1 MGFFKVGA
9 TTGMDVLLAV
19 LREGYSAMPLMIRRL
34 GARNPARPAR
44 RLQYLT
50 AMFVLIAR
58 PLVFAIAL
66 LLAGP
71 ALAQAPATVPPE
83 KVKQLFELFD
93 DPSVKAWVA
102 EQRNQD
108 AGSTAAPAAAGA
120 SPADASSDAAAA
132 PGQMN
137 TMASST
143 LDRIKHHIERIV
155 RTLPSL
161 PGQFARVREAT
172 MEDMSS
178 RGPAGVLM
186 LIAIFIAAGLA
197 LTWAT
202 YKLTRPFRLWII
214 AQSKDTPTGRAK
226 KIGGRLLY
234 SSLLIVS
241 FALGSAGAFM
251 LFDWPMLIR
260 EIVLT
265 FLMAAVVTWGVRTYL
280 IALLVPSFMQV
291 ENAVEVRALPV
302 SNETA
307 DHWSYW
313 LTRIVGVFAFF
324 AAAFIL
330 LPGLGIDRDGMMVLS
345 VGADFVLLVLLL
357 LAVWRR
363 PRTRRDGHGHTAA
376 TWLLTAYFVALFLER
391 IVGLY
396 TWFWFTLAAFV
407 LPFAIVLTQRGVNF
421 VLRPGSE
428 DAGRP
433 TIPAVTIAVIDRGI
447 RMILILA
454 AAYLLARVW
463 GLDMQA
469 MRDGDTT
476 TTLILRG
483 LINVIVIALAA
494 DFGWSIIKALIE
506 RKLGIETPHAVIGEE
521 DIPTLDPQQA
531 RLRTLLPI
539 IQNILLAVIVVMA
552 VLMMLASIGIQIGPL
567 IAGAGVV
574 GVAVGFGAQTIV
586 KDVIS
591 GVFYLLDDAFR
602 VGEYISSGSY
612 RGTVE
617 SFSLRSV
624 KLRHH
629 RGPLFTIPFGELGAV
644 QNQSRDWVTDK
655 FNITVGYDTDID
667 FARKLI
673 KRIGLELAEDPE
685 FKHWVIEPIK
695 MQGVQ
700 EFGEYGIVLRVKATT
715 RPGGAFAMKGRFFL
729 RLRQAFKEQG
739 IELPFPTVHVEGLQN
754 PHGAEN
760 APVEIT
766 PELKMAVAQ
775 SHTNRRRK
783 KAGTTE

>member
-1 MGFFKVGA
+1 
-9 TTGMDVLLAV
+9 
-19 LREGYSAMPLMIRRL
+19 
-34 GARNPARPAR
+34 
-44 RLQYLT
+44 
-50 AMFVLIAR
+50 MFVLVASPI
-58 PLVFAIAL
+58 VFGIAL

-71 ALAQAPATVPPE
+71 AQAQATVPPE
-83 KVKQLFELFD
+83 RVKQLFELLD

-102 EQRNQD
+102 EQRNQG
-108 AGSTAAPAAAGA
+108 AGSTEAPAGAGA
-120 SPADASSDAAAA
+120 SPAAASSDAVVA

-155 RTLPSL
+155 RTLPLL
-161 PGQFARVREAT
+161 PGQFARVRAET
-172 MEDMSS
+172 MADMSS
-178 RGPAGVLM
+178 KGPVGVFV
-186 LIAIFIAAGLA
+186 LIAMFIAAGLA

-214 AQSKDTPTGRAK
+214 AQPKDTPIGRAK
-226 KIGGRLLY
+226 KIGGRTLY

-265 FLMAAVVTWGVRTYL
+265 FLMAAVATWGVRTYVA
-280 IALLVPSFMQV
+280 ALLVPSFMHV

-302 SNETA
+302 TNETA

-313 LTRIVGVFAFF
+313 IPRIVGVFAFI

-345 VGADFVLLVLLL
+345 VGADFVLLLLLL

-363 PRTRRDGHGHTAA
+363 PRTWRGGGHGHTAA
-376 TWLLTAYFVALFLER
+376 TWLLTAYFVVLFLQR
-391 IVGLY
+391 IAGLY
-396 TWFWFTLAAFV
+396 TWFWFTFAAFV
-407 LPFAIVLTQRGVNF
+407 LPLAIVLTQRGVNF

-463 GLDMQA
+463 GLDMQS
-469 MRDGDTT
+469 MRDSDTT

-483 LINVIVIALAA
+483 LINVMVIALAA

-506 RKLGIETPHAVIGEE
+506 RKLGIEMPHAVISEE
-521 DIPTLDPQQA
+521 DVPTFDPQQA

-552 VLMMLASIGIQIGPL
+552 VLMMLASMGIQIGPL

-602 VGEYISSGSY
+602 VGEYITSGNY
-612 RGTVE
+612 KGTVE

-629 RGPLFTIPFGELGAV
+629 RGPLFTVPFGELGAV
-644 QNQSRDWVTDK
+644 QNQSRDWVIDK

-685 FKHWVIEPIK
+685 FKHWVLEPIK

-700 EFGEYGIVLRVKATT
+700 EFGEYGIVLRLKATT
-715 RPGGAFAMKGRFFL
+715 RPGGAFGMKRKFYV
-729 RLRQAFKEQG
+729 RIRQVFKEQG

-760 APVEIT
+760 APLQIT
-766 PELKMAVAQ
+766 PALKMAVAQ

>member
-1 MGFFKVGA
+1 
-9 TTGMDVLLAV
+9 
-19 LREGYSAMPLMIRRL
+19 
-34 GARNPARPAR
+34 
-44 RLQYLT
+44 
-50 AMFVLIAR
+50 MFVLIAR
-58 PLVFAIAL
+58 PLVFGIAL

-71 ALAQAPATVPPE
+71 TQAQAPASVPPE
-83 KVKQLFELFD
+83 KVKQLFELLD
-93 DPSVKAWVA
+93 DPSVKTWVA

-108 AGSTAAPAAAGA
+108 AGSTQAPAQAGAPPAGASSDPVAAPAR
-120 SPADASSDAAAA
+120 
-132 PGQMN
+132 MN

-143 LDRIKHHIERIV
+143 LDRIRHHIERIV
-155 RTLPSL
+155 GTLPSL
-161 PGQFARVREAT
+161 PGQFARVRAAT

-178 RGPAGVLM
+178 KGSAGVLL
-186 LIAIFIAAGLA
+186 LIAMFIAAGLA

-214 AQSKDTPTGRAK
+214 AQPKDTPTGRAK
-226 KIGGRLLY
+226 KIGGRTLY
-234 SSLLIVS
+234 SSMLIVS

-265 FLMAAVVTWGVRTYL
+265 FLMAAVVTWGVRMYVT
-280 IALLVPSFMQV
+280 ALLVPSFMNV
-291 ENAVEVRALPV
+291 ENAVEVRALPIT
-302 SNETA
+302 NETA
-307 DHWSYW
+307 DHWTYW
-313 LTRIVGVFAFF
+313 LSRIVGVFAFF
-324 AAAFIL
+324 AAAFFL
-330 LPGLGIDRDGMMVLS
+330 LPGLGIDRDGMLVLS
-345 VGADFVLLVLLL
+345 TGADFVLLLLFL

-363 PRTRRDGHGHTAA
+363 PRTQRDGARQSGHTAA
-376 TWLLTAYFVALFLER
+376 TWLLTCYFVVLFLQR
-391 IVGLY
+391 IAGLDVF
-396 TWFWFTLAAFV
+396 FWFTFAAFF
-407 LPFAIVLTQRGVNF
+407 LPGAIVLTQRGVNF

-433 TIPAVTIAVIDRGI
+433 TIPAVTIAAIDRGI

-454 AAYLLARVW
+454 AAYFLARVL
-463 GLDMQA
+463 GLDMQS
-469 MRDGDTT
+469 MQDRDTM

-483 LINVIVIALAA
+483 LINVMVIALAA

-521 DIPTLDPQQA
+521 DVPNLDPQQA

-552 VLMMLASIGIQIGPL
+552 VLMMLASVGIQIGPL

-574 GVAVGFGAQTIV
+574 GVAVGFGAQTII
-586 KDVIS
+586 KDIIS
-591 GVFYLLDDAFR
+591 GVFFLLDDAFR
-602 VGEYISSGSY
+602 VGEYITSGRY
-612 RGTVE
+612 VGTVE

-667 FARKLI
+667 FARRLI

-685 FKHWVIEPIK
+685 FKHWVLSPIK

-700 EFGEYGIVLRVKATT
+700 EFGEYGIVLRVKVTT
-715 RPGGAFAMKGRFFL
+715 RPGGAFGMKRKFYV
-729 RLRQAFKEQG
+729 RIRQVFKEQG
-739 IELPFPTVHVEGLQN
+739 IELPFPTVHVQGLQN
-754 PHGAEN
+754 PHGPED
-760 APVEIT
+760 APLEIT
-766 PELKMAVAQ
+766 PELRMAVAQ
-775 SHTNRRRK
+775 SHTNRRRRK
-783 KAGTTE
+783 VAQEAGKP

>member
-1 MGFFKVGA
+1 
-9 TTGMDVLLAV
+9 
-19 LREGYSAMPLMIRRL
+19 MPLIIGRL
-34 GARNPARPAR
+34 GARNLARPG
-44 RLQYLT
+44 RLGDLT

-58 PLVFAIAL
+58 PLVFGIAL

-71 ALAQAPATVPPE
+71 GQAQQPATVPPE
-83 KVKQLFELFD
+83 RVKQLFELLD
-93 DPSVKAWVA
+93 DPSVKAWLA

-108 AGSTAAPAAAGA
+108 GVSAGAPAAAGV
-120 SPADASSDAAAA
+120 SSADASSDAVAA
-132 PGQMN
+132 PRQMN

-155 RTLPSL
+155 RTLPLL
-161 PGQFARVREAT
+161 PGQFARVRAAT

-178 RGPAGVLM
+178 KGSAGVLM
-186 LIAIFIAAGLA
+186 LIVIFIAAGLA
-197 LTWAT
+197 LTWVT

-214 AQSKDTPTGRAK
+214 AQPKDTPIGRAK
-226 KIGGRLLY
+226 KIGGRTLY
-234 SSLLIVS
+234 SSMLIVS

-265 FLMAAVVTWGVRTYL
+265 FLMAAVVTWGVRIYVS
-280 IALLVPSFMQV
+280 AMLVPSFMKV
-291 ENAVEVRALPV
+291 ENAIEVRALPIT
-302 SNETA
+302 NETA

-313 LTRIVGVFAFF
+313 LPRIVGVFAFF

-345 VGADFVLLVLLL
+345 VGADFVLLLLL
-357 LAVWRR
+357 LRAVWRR
-363 PRTRRDGHGHTAA
+363 PRARRDGGHGHTAA
-376 TWLLTAYFVALFLER
+376 TWLLTSYFIVLFLER
-391 IVGLY
+391 IAGLY
-396 TWFWFTLAAFV
+396 TWFWFTFAAFV
-407 LPFAIVLTQRGVNF
+407 LPLAIVLTQRGVNF

-463 GLDMQA
+463 GLDMQS
-469 MRDGDTT
+469 MQDSDTT
-476 TTLILRG
+476 TTLILRE
-483 LINVIVIALAA
+483 LINVMVIALAA

-506 RKLGIETPHAVIGEE
+506 RRLGIETPHAVIGDE
-521 DIPTLDPQQA
+521 DVPILDPQQA

-539 IQNILLAVIVVMA
+539 IQNMLFALIVVMA
-552 VLMMLASIGIQIGPL
+552 VLMMLASVGIQIGPL

-586 KDVIS
+586 KDIIS
-591 GVFYLLDDAFR
+591 GVFFLLDDAFR
-602 VGEYISSGSY
+602 VGEYITSGRY
-612 RGTVE
+612 MGTVE

-685 FKHWVIEPIK
+685 FKHWVLEPIK
-695 MQGVQ
+695 MQGVK
-700 EFGEYGIVLRVKATT
+700 EFGEYGIVLRLKVTT
-715 RPGGAFAMKGRFFL
+715 RPGGAFGMKGKFYL
-729 RLRQAFKEQG
+729 RVRQAFKEQG
-739 IELPFPTVHVEGLQN
+739 IELPFPTVHVQGLQN
-754 PHGAEN
+754 PHAAEN
-760 APVEIT
+760 APLEIT

-775 SHTNRRRK
+775 SHTIRRRRK
-783 KAGTTE
+783 ASPTE

>member
-1 MGFFKVGA
+1 
-9 TTGMDVLLAV
+9 
-19 LREGYSAMPLMIRRL
+19 
-34 GARNPARPAR
+34 
-44 RLQYLT
+44 
-50 AMFVLIAR
+50 MFVLIAR
-58 PLVFAIAL
+58 LLVLGIAL
-66 LLAGP
+66 LPAGP
-71 ALAQAPATVPPE
+71 TQAQAQASVPPE
-83 KVKQLFELFD
+83 RVKQLFELLD
-93 DPSVKAWVA
+93 DPSVRAWVA
-102 EQRNQD
+102 EQRNQG
-108 AGSTAAPAAAGA
+108 AGSTAAPAAAGD
-120 SPADASSDAAAA
+120 SPADASSDAVAA

-178 RGPAGVLM
+178 RGPAGVFL
-186 LIAIFIAAGLA
+186 LIAMFIAAGLA

-214 AQSKDTPTGRAK
+214 AQPKDTPIGRSK

-241 FALGSAGAFM
+241 FAVGSAGAFM

-265 FLMAAVVTWGVRTYL
+265 FLLAAVATWGVRTYV

-302 SNETA
+302 TNETA

-313 LTRIVGVFAFF
+313 LSRIVGVFAFF
-324 AAAFIL
+324 AAAFVL

-345 VGADFVLLVLLL
+345 VGADFVLLLLL
-357 LAVWRR
+357 LVAVWRR
-363 PRTRRDGHGHTAA
+363 PRTRRDDGHGHTAA

-391 IVGLY
+391 IAGLY

-469 MRDGDTT
+469 MQGSDTT
-476 TTLILRG
+476 TSLILRG

-521 DIPTLDPQQA
+521 DVPTLDPQQA

-552 VLMMLASIGIQIGPL
+552 ALMMLASIGIQIGPL

-574 GVAVGFGAQTIV
+574 GVAVGFGAQTVV

-700 EFGEYGIVLRVKATT
+700 EFGEYGIVLRVKVTT

-766 PELKMAVAQ
+766 PALKTAVAQ

-783 KAGTTE
+783 KASTAE

>member
-1 MGFFKVGA
+1 
-9 TTGMDVLLAV
+9 
-19 LREGYSAMPLMIRRL
+19 MPIMIRRL
-34 GARNPARPAR
+34 RAGNLALPVRGLRD
-44 RLQYLT
+44 LT
-50 AMFVLIAR
+50 KMLVLIAGT
-58 PLVFAIAL
+58 LVIGIAL

-71 ALAQAPATVPPE
+71 AQAQSPATAPPE
-83 KVKQLFELFD
+83 RVKQLFELLD

-102 EQRNQD
+102 EQRNQG
-108 AGSTAAPAAAGA
+108 AGSPEAPAEAGA
-120 SPADASSDAAAA
+120 PPADIVAA

-143 LDRIKHHIERIV
+143 LDRIKRHIEKIV

-161 PGQFARVREAT
+161 PSQFARVRANT
-172 MEDMSS
+172 MDDMSS
-178 RGPAGVLM
+178 KGPVSILVLIVM
-186 LIAIFIAAGLA
+186 FIAVGMA
-197 LTWAT
+197 LTWAI

-214 AQSKDTPTGRAK
+214 AQPRDTPTGRAK
-226 KIGGRLLY
+226 KIGGRMLY
-234 SSLLIVS
+234 SSMMIGS

-265 FLMAAVVTWGVRTYL
+265 FLMAAVFTWAVRLYVMAT
-280 IALLVPSFMQV
+280 LVPSFMEV
-291 ENAVEVRALPV
+291 EHAGEVRALPITNAV
-302 SNETA
+302 A
-307 DHWSYW
+307 DHWAYW
-313 LTRIVGVFAFF
+313 LPRIVGVFAFF
-324 AAAFIL
+324 AAAFVL
-330 LPGLGIDRDGMMVLS
+330 LPGLGIDQDGMMVLS
-345 VGADFVLLVLLL
+345 VGADFIMLLLFL

-363 PRTRRDGHGHTAA
+363 PRLQDGMRHSGHTAV
-376 TWLLTAYFVALFLER
+376 TWLLTVYFVVLFLER
-391 IVGLY
+391 ITGLY
-396 TWFWFTLAAFV
+396 TFFWFTFAAFF
-407 LPFAIVLTQRGVNF
+407 LPLAIVMTERGVNF

-428 DAGRP
+428 DVGRP

-447 RMILILA
+447 RMIFILA
-454 AAYLLARVW
+454 AAYLLARVL
-463 GLDMQA
+463 GLDMQS

-476 TTLILRG
+476 TTQILRG
-483 LINVIVIALAA
+483 LINVVVIALAA

-506 RKLGIETPHAVIGEE
+506 RKLGVAIPQAVVSEE
-521 DIPTLDPQQA
+521 DILTLDPHQA
-531 RLRTLLPI
+531 RLHTLLPI
-539 IQNILLAVIVVMA
+539 IQNILLAVIIVMA

-700 EFGEYGIVLRVKATT
+700 EFGEYGIVLRVKVTT
-715 RPGGAFAMKGRFFL
+715 RPGGAFSMKGRFFL

-739 IELPFPTVHVEGLQN
+739 IELPFPTVHVQGLQDQ
-754 PHGAEN
+754 HGAEA
-760 APVEIT
+760 APLEIT
-766 PELKMAVAQ
+766 PELRMAVAQ

>member
-1 MGFFKVGA
+1 
-9 TTGMDVLLAV
+9 
-19 LREGYSAMPLMIRRL
+19 
-34 GARNPARPAR
+34 
-44 RLQYLT
+44 
-50 AMFVLIAR
+50 MFVLIAR
-58 PLVFAIAL
+58 PLAFGIAL

-71 ALAQAPATVPPE
+71 AQAQAPATVPPDR
-83 KVKQLFELFD
+83 VKQLFELLD

-102 EQRNQD
+102 EQRNKD
-108 AGSTAAPAAAGA
+108 AGSTGAPAPAGA
-120 SPADASSDAAAA
+120 SPAGASSDAVAK

-155 RTLPSL
+155 RTLPL
-161 PGQFARVREAT
+161 LQGQFARVRTET
-172 MEDMSS
+172 MDDMSS
-178 RGPAGVLM
+178 KGSAGVFM
-186 LIAIFIAAGLA
+186 LIAMFIAAGVA

-202 YKLTRPFRLWII
+202 YRLTRPFRLWII
-214 AQSKDTPTGRAK
+214 AQPKDTPIGRAK
-226 KIGGRLLY
+226 KIGGRTLY

-265 FLMAAVVTWGVRTYL
+265 FLMAAVVTAGARMYL
-280 IALLVPSFMQV
+280 AAMLVPSFMKV
-291 ENAVEVRALPV
+291 ENAVEVRALPIT
-302 SNETA
+302 NETA
-307 DHWSYW
+307 DHWFYW
-313 LTRIVGVFAFF
+313 LPRIVGVFAFF
-324 AAAFIL
+324 AAAFTL
-330 LPGLGIDRDGMMVLS
+330 LPGLGIDPDGMLVLS
-345 VGADFVLLVLLL
+345 TGADFVLLLLLL

-363 PRTRRDGHGHTAA
+363 PRTQRDGAHQTGHTGA
-376 TWLLTAYFVALFLER
+376 TWLLTAYFVALFLLR
-391 IVGLY
+391 IAGLNIL
-396 TWFWFTLAAFV
+396 FWLTFAAFF
-407 LPFAIVLTQRGVNF
+407 LPLTVVLTQRGVNF

-428 DAGRP
+428 EAGRP
-433 TIPAVTIAVIDRGI
+433 TIPAVTIAVIDRAV
-447 RMILILA
+447 RMILILT

-463 GLDMQA
+463 GLDMQS
-469 MRDGDTT
+469 MRDSDTT
-476 TTLILRG
+476 TTLVLRG
-483 LINVIVIALAA
+483 LINVMVIALAA

-506 RKLGIETPHAVIGEE
+506 RKLGIETPHAVTDDEE
-521 DIPTLDPQQA
+521 VPILDPQQA

-552 VLMMLASIGIQIGPL
+552 VLMMLASMGIEIGPL

-591 GVFYLLDDAFR
+591 GVFFLLDDAFR
-602 VGEYISSGSY
+602 VGEYITSGRY
-612 RGTVE
+612 VGTVE

-667 FARKLI
+667 FARRLI

-685 FKHWVIEPIK
+685 FKHWVLSPIK

-700 EFGEYGIVLRVKATT
+700 EFGEYGIVLRVKVTT
-715 RPGGAFAMKGRFFL
+715 RPGGAFNMKRKFYV
-729 RLRQAFKEQG
+729 RLRQVFKEQG
-739 IELPFPTVHVEGLQN
+739 IELPFPTVHVEGLQ
-754 PHGAEN
+754 HGAEN
-760 APVEIT
+760 APLEIT

-775 SHTNRRRK
+775 SHTSRRRK
-783 KAGTTE
+783 KTSTTE

>member
-1 MGFFKVGA
+1 
-9 TTGMDVLLAV
+9 
-19 LREGYSAMPLMIRRL
+19 
-34 GARNPARPAR
+34 
-44 RLQYLT
+44 
-50 AMFVLIAR
+50 
-58 PLVFAIAL
+58 
-66 LLAGP
+66 
-71 ALAQAPATVPPE
+71 
-83 KVKQLFELFD
+83 
-93 DPSVKAWVA
+93 
-102 EQRNQD
+102 
-108 AGSTAAPAAAGA
+108 
-120 SPADASSDAAAA
+120 
-132 PGQMN
+132 
-137 TMASST
+137 
-143 LDRIKHHIERIV
+143 
-155 RTLPSL
+155 
-161 PGQFARVREAT
+161 
-172 MEDMSS
+172 
-178 RGPAGVLM
+178 
-186 LIAIFIAAGLA
+186 
-197 LTWAT
+197 
-202 YKLTRPFRLWII
+202 
-214 AQSKDTPTGRAK
+214 
-226 KIGGRLLY
+226 
-234 SSLLIVS
+234 
-241 FALGSAGAFM
+241 M

-302 SNETA
+302 TNETA

-700 EFGEYGIVLRVKATT
+700 EFGEYGIVLRVKVTT

-783 KAGTTE
+783 KASTTE

>member
-1 MGFFKVGA
+1 
-9 TTGMDVLLAV
+9 
-19 LREGYSAMPLMIRRL
+19 MPLMNGRL
-34 GARNPARPAR
+34 GARKPGHLAR
-44 RLQYLT
+44 RVGNLT
-50 AMFVLIAR
+50 AMLVLIAR
-58 PLVFAIAL
+58 PIVLAVLAL

-71 ALAQAPATVPPE
+71 AQAQAPATVPPE
-83 KVKQLFELFD
+83 KVKQLFDLLD

-108 AGSTAAPAAAGA
+108 AGSTAASAAAGA
-120 SPADASSDAAAA
+120 SPASASSDAAAA
-132 PGQMN
+132 PDQMS

-155 RTLPSL
+155 QTLPLL
-161 PGQFARVREAT
+161 PGQFAHVRAKT
-172 MEDMSS
+172 MQDMSS
-178 RGPAGVLM
+178 RGSAGIFL
-186 LIAIFIAAGLA
+186 LIAVFIAAGLA

-214 AQSKDTPTGRAK
+214 AQSKDTPLGRAK
-226 KIGGRLLY
+226 KIGGRTLY

-265 FLMAAVVTWGVRTYL
+265 FLIAAVVTWAVRTYV
-280 IALLVPSFMQV
+280 IAMLVPSFMKV

-302 SNETA
+302 TNEAA

-313 LTRIVGVFAFF
+313 LSRIAGVFAFF
-324 AAAFIL
+324 AAAFNL
-330 LPGLGIDRDGMMVLS
+330 LPGLGIDRDGMVVLS
-345 VGADFVLLVLLL
+345 LGAEFVLLLLLL

-363 PRTRRDGHGHTAA
+363 PRTRRNDGHSRTAV
-376 TWLLTAYFVALFLER
+376 TWLLTAYFIALFLER
-391 IVGLY
+391 TAGLY

-407 LPFAIVLTQRGVNF
+407 LPFTIVLTQRGVNF

-428 DAGRP
+428 EAGRP

-454 AAYLLARVW
+454 AAYVLARVW
-463 GLDMQA
+463 GLDMQS
-469 MRDGDTT
+469 MQDSNTT

-483 LINVIVIALAA
+483 LINIIVIALAA
-494 DFGWSIIKALIE
+494 DLGWSIIKALIE
-506 RKLGIETPHAVIGEE
+506 RKLGIETRHAVIGDE
-521 DIPTLDPQQA
+521 DMPVVDPQQA

-552 VLMMLASIGIQIGPL
+552 VLMMLASVGIQIGPL

-574 GVAVGFGAQTIV
+574 GVAVGFGAQTLV

-655 FNITVGYDTDID
+655 FNITVGYDTDIE

-685 FKHWVIEPIK
+685 FKNWVIEPIK

-700 EFGEYGIVLRVKATT
+700 EFGEYGIVLRVKVTT

-739 IELPFPTVHVEGLQN
+739 IELPFPTVHVEGLQS

-766 PELKMAVAQ
+766 PELKLAVAQ

-783 KAGTTE
+783 KASTTE

>member
-1 MGFFKVGA
+1 MDIDVVACRFDRKVNS
-9 TTGMDVLLAV
+9 T
-19 LREGYSAMPLMIRRL
+19 MPLMIRRL
-34 GARNPARPAR
+34 GARNPAQ
-44 RLQYLT
+44 RLGDLT
-50 AMFVLIAR
+50 AMLILIAR
-58 PLVFAIAL
+58 PLVFGIAL

-71 ALAQAPATVPPE
+71 AQAQAPATVPPE
-83 KVKQLFELFD
+83 RVKQLFELLD

-102 EQRNQD
+102 AQRNQD
-108 AGSTAAPAAAGA
+108 VGSTGAPAPAGA
-120 SPADASSDAAAA
+120 SPADASSDAVAA

-155 RTLPSL
+155 QTLPLL
-161 PGQFARVREAT
+161 PAQFARVRAET

-178 RGPAGVLM
+178 KGSAGVLL
-186 LIAIFIAAGLA
+186 LIAMFIAAGVA

-202 YKLTRPFRLWII
+202 YRLTRPFRLWII
-214 AQSKDTPTGRAK
+214 AQPKDTPIGRAK
-226 KIGGRLLY
+226 KIGGRTLY

-265 FLMAAVVTWGVRTYL
+265 FLMAAVVTAAVRMYL
-280 IALLVPSFMQV
+280 AAMLVPSFMQV
-291 ENAVEVRALPV
+291 ENAVEVRALPIT
-302 SNETA
+302 NETA
-307 DHWSYW
+307 DHWFYW
-313 LTRIVGVFAFF
+313 LPRIVGVFAFF

-330 LPGLGIDRDGMMVLS
+330 LPGLGIDRDGMTVLS
-345 VGADFVLLVLLL
+345 VGADFVLLSLLL

-363 PRTRRDGHGHTAA
+363 PRTQREGAHHTAT
-376 TWLLTAYFVALFLER
+376 TWSLTSYFVVLFLQR
-391 IVGLY
+391 IAGLY
-396 TWFWFTLAAFV
+396 ILFWFTFAAFF
-407 LPFAIVLTQRGVNF
+407 LPLTIVLAQRGVNF
-421 VLRPGSE
+421 ILRPGSE
-428 DAGRP
+428 EAGRP

-447 RMILILA
+447 RMIFILA
-454 AAYLLARVW
+454 AAYFLARVW
-463 GLDMQA
+463 GLDMQS
-469 MRDGDTT
+469 MQDGDTT
-476 TTLILRG
+476 TMLVLRG

-506 RKLGIETPHAVIGEE
+506 RKLGIETPHPVIGDE
-521 DIPTLDPQQA
+521 DAPILDPQQA
-531 RLRTLLPI
+531 RLHTLLPI
-539 IQNILLAVIVVMA
+539 LQNILLASIIVMA
-552 VLMMLASIGIQIGPL
+552 VLMMLASLGIQIGPL

-586 KDVIS
+586 KDIIS
-591 GVFYLLDDAFR
+591 GVFFLLDDAFR
-602 VGEYISSGSY
+602 VGEYISSGNY
-612 RGTVE
+612 KGTVE

-629 RGPLFTIPFGELGAV
+629 RGPLFTVPFGELGAV
-644 QNQSRDWVTDK
+644 QNQSRDWVIDK

-685 FKHWVIEPIK
+685 FKHWVLEPIK

-715 RPGGAFAMKGRFFL
+715 RPGGAFGMKRKFYV
-729 RLRQAFKEQG
+729 RLRQVFKEQG

-760 APVEIT
+760 APLQVT
-766 PELKMAVAQ
+766 PELKVAVAQ

-783 KAGTTE
+783 RASTTE

>member
-1 MGFFKVGA
+1 
-9 TTGMDVLLAV
+9 
-19 LREGYSAMPLMIRRL
+19 
-34 GARNPARPAR
+34 
-44 RLQYLT
+44 
-50 AMFVLIAR
+50 MFALIAR
-58 PLVFAIAL
+58 PLVFGIAL

-71 ALAQAPATVPPE
+71 TQAQAPASVPTE
-83 KVKQLFELFD
+83 KVKQLFELLD

-102 EQRNQD
+102 AQRNQD
-108 AGSTAAPAAAGA
+108 AGATQAPAEAGA
-120 SPADASSDAAAA
+120 SPAGVSSDAVAA

-137 TMASST
+137 TMASSM
-143 LDRIKHHIERIV
+143 LDRIRHHIERIG

-161 PGQFARVREAT
+161 PGQFARVRAAT
-172 MEDMSS
+172 MDDMSS
-178 RGPAGVLM
+178 KGSAGVLL
-186 LIAIFIAAGLA
+186 LIAMFIAAGLA

-202 YKLTRPFRLWII
+202 YRLTRPFRLWII
-214 AQSKDTPTGRAK
+214 AQPKDTPAGRAK
-226 KIGGRLLY
+226 KIGGRTLY
-234 SSLLIVS
+234 SSMLIVS

-265 FLMAAVVTWGVRTYL
+265 FLMAAVVTWGVRMYVT
-280 IALLVPSFMQV
+280 ALLVPSFMNV
-291 ENAVEVRALPV
+291 ENAVEVRALPIT
-302 SNETA
+302 NETA
-307 DHWSYW
+307 DHWTYW
-313 LTRIVGVFAFF
+313 LSRIVGVFAFF
-324 AAAFIL
+324 AAAFLL
-330 LPGLGIDRDGMMVLS
+330 LPGLGIDRDGMLVLS
-345 VGADFVLLVLLL
+345 TGADFVLLLLLL

-363 PRTRRDGHGHTAA
+363 PRTQREAAHQSGHTAA
-376 TWLLTAYFVALFLER
+376 TWLLTCYFVVLFLQR
-391 IVGLY
+391 IAGLS
-396 TWFWFTLAAFV
+396 TLFWFTFAAFF
-407 LPFAIVLTQRGVNF
+407 LPLAIVLTQRGVNF

-433 TIPAVTIAVIDRGI
+433 TIPAVTIAAIDRGL

-454 AAYLLARVW
+454 AAYFLARVW
-463 GLDMQA
+463 GLDMQS
-469 MRDGDTT
+469 MEGSDPT

-483 LINVIVIALAA
+483 LINVMVIALAA

-506 RKLGIETPHAVIGEE
+506 RKLGIETPHAVIGDEE
-521 DIPTLDPQQA
+521 VPPLDPQQA

-539 IQNILLAVIVVMA
+539 IQNILLALIVVMA
-552 VLMMLASIGIQIGPL
+552 VLMILASVGIQIGPL

-591 GVFYLLDDAFR
+591 GVFFLLDDAFR
-602 VGEYISSGSY
+602 VGEYITSGRY
-612 RGTVE
+612 VGTVE

-685 FKHWVIEPIK
+685 FKNWVLEPIK

-700 EFGEYGIVLRVKATT
+700 EFGEYGIVLRVKVKT
-715 RPGGAFAMKGRFFL
+715 RPGGAFGMKRKFYV
-729 RLRQAFKEQG
+729 RIRQAFKEQG
-739 IELPFPTVHVEGLQN
+739 IELPFPTVHVQGLQT

-760 APVEIT
+760 APLEIT
-766 PELKMAVAQ
+766 PELKIAVAQ
-775 SHTNRRRK
+775 SHTNRRRRK
-783 KAGTTE
+783 VAQEAGKP

>member
-1 MGFFKVGA
+1 
-9 TTGMDVLLAV
+9 
-19 LREGYSAMPLMIRRL
+19 
-34 GARNPARPAR
+34 
-44 RLQYLT
+44 
-50 AMFVLIAR
+50 MFALIAR
-58 PLVFAIAL
+58 PLVFGIAL
-66 LLAGP
+66 LLAGQ
-71 ALAQAPATVPPE
+71 AQAQAPATVPPE
-83 KVKQLFELFD
+83 RVKQLFELLD

-108 AGSTAAPAAAGA
+108 AGSTGAPAERGA
-120 SPADASSDAAAA
+120 SPTDASSGAVAA

-143 LDRIKHHIERIV
+143 LDGIRHHIERIV
-155 RTLPSL
+155 RTLPLL
-161 PGQFARVREAT
+161 PGQFARVRAET

-178 RGPAGVLM
+178 RGPAGVFV
-186 LIAIFIAAGLA
+186 LIAMFIAAGLA

-202 YKLTRPFRLWII
+202 FKLTRPFRLWII
-214 AQSKDTPTGRAK
+214 AQPKNTPVGRAK

-234 SSLLIVS
+234 SSMLIVS

-265 FLMAAVVTWGVRTYL
+265 FLMAAVVTWGVRMYVMAT
-280 IALLVPSFMQV
+280 LVPSFMNV
-291 ENAVEVRALPV
+291 ENAVEVRALPIT
-302 SNETA
+302 NEAA

-313 LTRIVGVFAFF
+313 LPRIVGVFAFF
-324 AAAFIL
+324 GAAFIL
-330 LPGLGIDRDGMMVLS
+330 LPGLGIDQDGMTVLS
-345 VGADFVLLVLLL
+345 LVADFVLLLLLL
-357 LAVWRR
+357 LAIWRR
-363 PRTRRDGHGHTAA
+363 PRTQRDGARHIGHTEA
-376 TWLLTAYFVALFLER
+376 TWLLTAYFVVLFLQR
-391 IVGLY
+391 IAGLY
-396 TWFWFTLAAFV
+396 TYFWFTFAAFF
-407 LPFAIVLTQRGVNF
+407 LPLAIVVTQRGVNF

-428 DAGRP
+428 DVGRP

-447 RMILILA
+447 RMIFILA

-463 GLDMQA
+463 GLDMQS
-469 MRDGDTT
+469 MRGSDTT
-476 TTLILRG
+476 TTFILRG
-483 LINVIVIALAA
+483 LINVVVIALAA

-506 RKLGIETPHAVIGEE
+506 RKLGIETPHPVISDE
-521 DIPTLDPQQA
+521 DVPILDPQQA
-531 RLRTLLPI
+531 RLHTLLPI
-539 IQNILLAVIVVMA
+539 LQNILLASIIVMA
-552 VLMMLASIGIQIGPL
+552 VLMMLASLGIQIGPL

-591 GVFYLLDDAFR
+591 GVFFLLDDAFR
-602 VGEYISSGSY
+602 VGEYISSGNY
-612 RGTVE
+612 KGTVE

-644 QNQSRDWVTDK
+644 QNQSRDWVIDK

-685 FKHWVIEPIK
+685 FKHWVLDPIK

-715 RPGGAFAMKGRFFL
+715 KPGGAFGMKRKFYV
-729 RLRQAFKEQG
+729 RLRQVFKEQG
-739 IELPFPTVHVEGLQN
+739 IELPFPTVQVQGLQN
-754 PHGAEN
+754 QHGAEN
-760 APVEIT
+760 APLEIT

-775 SHTNRRRK
+775 SHTIRRRK
-783 KAGTTE
+783 KASTTE

>member
-1 MGFFKVGA
+1 
-9 TTGMDVLLAV
+9 
-19 LREGYSAMPLMIRRL
+19 
-34 GARNPARPAR
+34 
-44 RLQYLT
+44 
-50 AMFVLIAR
+50 MFALIAR
-58 PLVFAIAL
+58 PLVFGIAL
-66 LLAGP
+66 LLAGQ
-71 ALAQAPATVPPE
+71 AQAQAPATVPPE
-83 KVKQLFELFD
+83 RVKQLFELLD

-108 AGSTAAPAAAGA
+108 AGSTGAPAERGA
-120 SPADASSDAAAA
+120 SPTDASSGAVAA
-132 PGQMN
+132 PSQMN

-143 LDRIKHHIERIV
+143 LDGIRHHIERIV
-155 RTLPSL
+155 RTLPLL
-161 PGQFARVREAT
+161 PGQFARVRAET

-178 RGPAGVLM
+178 KGSAGVFV
-186 LIAIFIAAGLA
+186 LIAMFIAAGLA

-202 YKLTRPFRLWII
+202 FKLTRPFRLWII
-214 AQSKDTPTGRAK
+214 AQPKDTPVGRAK

-234 SSLLIVS
+234 SSMLIVS

-265 FLMAAVVTWGVRTYL
+265 FLMAAVVTWGVRMYVM
-280 IALLVPSFMQV
+280 AMLVPSFMNV
-291 ENAVEVRALPV
+291 ENAVEVRALPIT
-302 SNETA
+302 NEAA

-313 LTRIVGVFAFF
+313 LPRIVGVFAFF
-324 AAAFIL
+324 GAAFIL
-330 LPGLGIDRDGMMVLS
+330 LPGLGIDQDGMMVLS
-345 VGADFVLLVLLL
+345 LGADFVLLLLLL
-357 LAVWRR
+357 LAIWRR
-363 PRTRRDGHGHTAA
+363 PRTQRDGARHIGHTEA
-376 TWLLTAYFVALFLER
+376 TWLLTAYFVVLFLQR
-391 IVGLY
+391 IAGLY
-396 TWFWFTLAAFV
+396 TYFWFTFAAFF
-407 LPFAIVLTQRGVNF
+407 LPLAIVVTQRGVNF

-428 DAGRP
+428 DVGRP

-447 RMILILA
+447 RMIFILA

-463 GLDMQA
+463 GLDMQS
-469 MRDGDTT
+469 MRDSDTT
-476 TTLILRG
+476 TTFILRG
-483 LINVIVIALAA
+483 LINVVVIALAA

-506 RKLGIETPHAVIGEE
+506 RKLGIETPHPVISDE
-521 DIPTLDPQQA
+521 DVPILDPQHA
-531 RLRTLLPI
+531 RLHTLLPI
-539 IQNILLAVIVVMA
+539 LQNILLASIIVMA
-552 VLMMLASIGIQIGPL
+552 VLMMLASLGIQIGPL

-591 GVFYLLDDAFR
+591 GVFFLLDDAFR
-602 VGEYISSGSY
+602 VGEYISSGNY
-612 RGTVE
+612 KGTVE

-644 QNQSRDWVTDK
+644 QNQSRDWVIDK

-685 FKHWVIEPIK
+685 FKHWVLDPIK

-715 RPGGAFAMKGRFFL
+715 KPGGAFGMKRKFYV
-729 RLRQAFKEQG
+729 RLRQVFKEQG
-739 IELPFPTVHVEGLQN
+739 IELPFPTVQVQGLQN
-754 PHGAEN
+754 QHGAEN
-760 APVEIT
+760 APLEIT

-775 SHTNRRRK
+775 SHTIRRRK
-783 KAGTTE
+783 KASTTE

>member
-1 MGFFKVGA
+1 
-9 TTGMDVLLAV
+9 
-19 LREGYSAMPLMIRRL
+19 MPRMIRRL
-34 GARNPARPAR
+34 GARNLARRAR
-44 RLQYLT
+44 RLGYLT
-50 AMFVLIAR
+50 AMFVLIAG
-58 PLVFAIAL
+58 PLVCGIAL
-66 LLAGP
+66 MLAGP
-71 ALAQAPATVPPE
+71 AQAQAATVPPE

-108 AGSTAAPAAAGA
+108 AGSTAAPAAAGV
-120 SPADASSDAAAA
+120 SPADASSDAVAA
-132 PGQMN
+132 PAQMN

-178 RGPAGVLM
+178 RGPAGIFL

-214 AQSKDTPTGRAK
+214 AQPKDTPIGRAK

-241 FALGSAGAFM
+241 FAVGSAGAFM
-251 LFDWPMLIR
+251 LFDWPVLIR

-265 FLMAAVVTWGVRTYL
+265 FLMAAVVTWGVRTYV
-280 IALLVPSFMQV
+280 IALLVPSFMHV
-291 ENAVEVRALPV
+291 ENAVEVRALPIT
-302 SNETA
+302 NETA

-313 LTRIVGVFAFF
+313 LSRIVGVFAFF
-324 AAAFIL
+324 AGAFIL

-345 VGADFVLLVLLL
+345 VGADFVMLCLWL

-363 PRTRRDGHGHTAA
+363 PRTRRDDGHGHTAA
-376 TWLLTAYFVALFLER
+376 TWLLTSYFVALFLER
-391 IVGLY
+391 IAGLY

-407 LPFAIVLTQRGVNF
+407 LPLAIVLTQRGVNF

-428 DAGRP
+428 DVGRP

-447 RMILILA
+447 RMMLILA
-454 AAYLLARVW
+454 AAYFLARVW
-463 GLDMQA
+463 GLDMQS
-469 MRDGDTT
+469 MRDSDTT
-476 TTLILRG
+476 TTFILRG
-483 LINVIVIALAA
+483 LINVVVIALAA

-506 RKLGIETPHAVIGEE
+506 RKLGIEMPHPVISEE
-521 DIPTLDPQQA
+521 DVPILDAQQA
-531 RLRTLLPI
+531 RLHTLLPI
-539 IQNILLAVIVVMA
+539 LQNMLLALIIVMA
-552 VLMMLASIGIQIGPL
+552 VLMMLASLGIQIGPL

-574 GVAVGFGAQTIV
+574 GVAVGFGAQTVV

-591 GVFYLLDDAFR
+591 GVFFLLDDAFR
-602 VGEYISSGSY
+602 VGEYISSGNY
-612 RGTVE
+612 KGTVE

-644 QNQSRDWVTDK
+644 QNQSRDWVIDK

-685 FKHWVIEPIK
+685 FKHWVLDPIK

-700 EFGEYGIVLRVKATT
+700 EFGEYGIVLRVKAMT
-715 RPGGAFAMKGRFFL
+715 RPGGAFGMKRKFYV
-729 RLRQAFKEQG
+729 RIRQAFKEQG
-739 IELPFPTVHVEGLQN
+739 IELPFPTVHVQGLQN
-754 PHGAEN
+754 PHEAEN
-760 APVEIT
+760 APLEIP
-766 PELKMAVAQ
+766 PELQMAVAQ

>member
-1 MGFFKVGA
+1 
-9 TTGMDVLLAV
+9 
-19 LREGYSAMPLMIRRL
+19 
-34 GARNPARPAR
+34 
-44 RLQYLT
+44 
-50 AMFVLIAR
+50 MFVLVAR
-58 PLVFAIAL
+58 PLVFGIAL
-66 LLAGP
+66 LLAGQ
-71 ALAQAPATVPPE
+71 AQAQAPVPPE
-83 KVKQLFELFD
+83 RVRQLFELLD
-93 DPSVKAWVA
+93 DPSVKTWVA

-108 AGSTAAPAAAGA
+108 AGPTGAPAEAGA
-120 SPADASSDAAAA
+120 SPTDASTGAVAA

-143 LDRIKHHIERIV
+143 LDRIRHHIERIV
-155 RTLPSL
+155 RTLPLL
-161 PGQFARVREAT
+161 PGQFARVRAAT
-172 MEDMSS
+172 MEDMSR
-178 RGPAGVLM
+178 RGPAGVL
-186 LIAIFIAAGLA
+186 LLVAIFIAAGVA
-197 LTWAT
+197 LTWAM
-202 YKLTRPFRLWII
+202 YRLTRPFRLWII
-214 AQSKDTPTGRAK
+214 AQPKDTPIGRTK
-226 KIGGRLLY
+226 KIGGRTLY

-265 FLMAAVVTWGVRTYL
+265 FLMAAVVTAAVRMYL
-280 IALLVPSFMQV
+280 AALLVPSFMQV
-291 ENAVEVRALPV
+291 ENAVEVRALPIT
-302 SNETA
+302 NETA
-307 DHWSYW
+307 DHWFYW
-313 LTRIVGVFAFF
+313 LPRIVGVFAFF
-324 AAAFIL
+324 AAAFLL
-330 LPGLGIDRDGMMVLS
+330 LPGLGIDQDGMLVLS
-345 VGADFVLLVLLL
+345 VGADFVLLSLLL

-363 PRTRRDGHGHTAA
+363 PRTQREGAHHTAT
-376 TWLLTAYFVALFLER
+376 TWSLTSYFVVLFLQR
-391 IVGLY
+391 IAGLY
-396 TWFWFTLAAFV
+396 IIFWFTFAAFF
-407 LPFAIVLTQRGVNF
+407 LPLAIVLAQRGVNF
-421 VLRPGSE
+421 ILRPGSE
-428 DAGRP
+428 EAGRP

-447 RMILILA
+447 RMIFILA
-454 AAYLLARVW
+454 AAYFLARVW
-463 GLDMQA
+463 GLDMQS
-469 MRDGDTT
+469 MQGSDTT
-476 TTLILRG
+476 TMFILRG

-521 DIPTLDPQQA
+521 DVPTLDPQQA

-552 VLMMLASIGIQIGPL
+552 VLMMLASVGIQIGPL

-574 GVAVGFGAQTIV
+574 GVAVGFGAQTVV

-591 GVFYLLDDAFR
+591 GVFFLLDDAFR

-612 RGTVE
+612 KGTVE

-655 FNITVGYDTDID
+655 FNITVGYDTDIE

-700 EFGEYGIVLRVKATT
+700 EFGEYGIVLRVKVTT
-715 RPGGAFAMKGRFFL
+715 RPGGAFSMKGKFYL

-739 IELPFPTVHVEGLQN
+739 IELPFPTVHVQGLENQ
-754 PHGAEN
+754 HGAEN
-760 APVEIT
+760 APLEIT

-783 KAGTTE
+783 RVSSE

>member
-1 MGFFKVGA
+1 
-9 TTGMDVLLAV
+9 
-19 LREGYSAMPLMIRRL
+19 
-34 GARNPARPAR
+34 
-44 RLQYLT
+44 
-50 AMFVLIAR
+50 MFALIAG
-58 PLVFAIAL
+58 PLVIGIAL

-71 ALAQAPATVPPE
+71 AQAQSPAAVAPD
-83 KVKQLFELFD
+83 KVKQLFELLD

-102 EQRNQD
+102 EQRNPA
-108 AGSTAAPAAAGA
+108 AGSTEAPAAAGA
-120 SPADASSDAAAA
+120 PPADAVAA

-143 LDRIKHHIERIV
+143 LDRIKRHIEKIV
-155 RTLPSL
+155 RTVPTL
-161 PGQFARVREAT
+161 PGQFARVRAQT
-172 MEDMSS
+172 MDDMSS
-178 RGPAGVLM
+178 KGPVSILV

-197 LTWAT
+197 LTWAI

-214 AQSKDTPTGRAK
+214 AQPRDTPIGRAK
-226 KIGGRLLY
+226 KIGGRTLY
-234 SSLLIVS
+234 SSMLIVS

-265 FLMAAVVTWGVRTYL
+265 FLIAAVVTWGVRLYVM
-280 IALLVPSFMQV
+280 AMLVPSFMNV
-291 ENAVEVRALPV
+291 ENAVEIRALPIT
-302 SNETA
+302 NETA
-307 DHWSYW
+307 DYWSYW
-313 LTRIVGVFAFF
+313 LPRIVGVFAFF
-324 AAAFIL
+324 GAAFVL
-330 LPGLGIDRDGMMVLS
+330 LPGLGIDQDGMVVLS
-345 VGADFVLLVLLL
+345 VGADFILLL
-357 LAVWRR
+357 LFLLAIWRR
-363 PRTRRDGHGHTAA
+363 PRTQRDGARHNGRTAA
-376 TWLLTAYFVALFLER
+376 TWLLTAYFVVLFLQR
-391 IVGLY
+391 NAGLY
-396 TWFWFTLAAFV
+396 ILFWFTFAAFF
-407 LPFAIVLTQRGVNF
+407 LPLAIVLTQRGVNF

-433 TIPAVTIAVIDRGI
+433 TIPAVTIAVIDRAI
-447 RMILILA
+447 RMIFILA
-454 AAYLLARVW
+454 AAYFLARVW
-463 GLDMQA
+463 GLNMQS
-469 MRDGDTT
+469 MHDSDTT
-476 TTLILRG
+476 TMFILRG
-483 LINVIVIALAA
+483 LINVVVIALAA

-506 RKLGIETPHAVIGEE
+506 RKLGIQTSHEVIGDE
-521 DIPTLDPQQA
+521 DVPPPDSHQA
-531 RLRTLLPI
+531 RLHTLLPV
-539 IQNILLAVIVVMA
+539 IQNILLAVIIVMA
-552 VLMMLASIGIQIGPL
+552 VLMMLASVGIQIGPL

-700 EFGEYGIVLRVKATT
+700 EFGEYGIVLRVKVTT
-715 RPGGAFAMKGRFFL
+715 RPGGAFSMKGRFFL

-739 IELPFPTVHVEGLQN
+739 IELPFPTVHVQGLQD

-760 APVEIT
+760 APLGIT
-766 PELKMAVAQ
+766 PELQMAVAQ

-783 KAGTTE
+783 KASTTE

>member
-1 MGFFKVGA
+1 
-9 TTGMDVLLAV
+9 
-19 LREGYSAMPLMIRRL
+19 
-34 GARNPARPAR
+34 
-44 RLQYLT
+44 
-50 AMFVLIAR
+50 MFVLIAR
-58 PLVFAIAL
+58 PLVFGIAL
-66 LLAGP
+66 LLAGS
-71 ALAQAPATVPPE
+71 AQAQAPATVPPDR
-83 KVKQLFELFD
+83 VKQLFELLD

-102 EQRNQD
+102 EQRNKD
-108 AGSTAAPAAAGA
+108 AGSTGAPAPAGA
-120 SPADASSDAAAA
+120 SPAGASSDAVAK

-155 RTLPSL
+155 RTLPL
-161 PGQFARVREAT
+161 LQGQFARVRTET
-172 MEDMSS
+172 MDDMSS
-178 RGPAGVLM
+178 KGSAGVFM
-186 LIAIFIAAGLA
+186 LIAMFIAAGVA

-202 YKLTRPFRLWII
+202 YRLTRPFRLWII
-214 AQSKDTPTGRAK
+214 AQPKDTPIGRAK
-226 KIGGRLLY
+226 KIGGRTLY

-265 FLMAAVVTWGVRTYL
+265 FLMAAVVTAGARMYL
-280 IALLVPSFMQV
+280 AAMLVPSFMKV
-291 ENAVEVRALPV
+291 ENAVEVRALPIT
-302 SNETA
+302 NETA
-307 DHWSYW
+307 DHWFYW
-313 LTRIVGVFAFF
+313 LPRIVGVFAFF
-324 AAAFIL
+324 AAAFTL
-330 LPGLGIDRDGMMVLS
+330 LPGLGIDPDGMLVLS
-345 VGADFVLLVLLL
+345 TGADFVLLLLLL

-363 PRTRRDGHGHTAA
+363 PRTQRDGAHQTGHTGA
-376 TWLLTAYFVALFLER
+376 TWLLTAYFVALFLLR
-391 IVGLY
+391 IAGLNIL
-396 TWFWFTLAAFV
+396 FWFTFAAFF
-407 LPFAIVLTQRGVNF
+407 LPLTVVLTQRGVNF

-428 DAGRP
+428 EAGRP
-433 TIPAVTIAVIDRGI
+433 TIPAVTIAVIDRAV
-447 RMILILA
+447 RMILILT

-463 GLDMQA
+463 GLDMQS
-469 MRDGDTT
+469 MRDSDTT
-476 TTLILRG
+476 TTLVLRG
-483 LINVIVIALAA
+483 LINVMVIALAA

-506 RKLGIETPHAVIGEE
+506 RKLGIETPHAVTDDEE
-521 DIPTLDPQQA
+521 VPILDPQQA

-552 VLMMLASIGIQIGPL
+552 VLMMLASMGIEIGPL

-591 GVFYLLDDAFR
+591 GVFFLLDDAFR
-602 VGEYISSGSY
+602 VGEYITSGRY
-612 RGTVE
+612 VGTVE

-667 FARKLI
+667 FARRLI

-685 FKHWVIEPIK
+685 FKHWVLSPIK

-700 EFGEYGIVLRVKATT
+700 EFGEYGIVLRVKVTT
-715 RPGGAFAMKGRFFL
+715 RPGGAFNMKRKFYV
-729 RLRQAFKEQG
+729 RLRQVFKEQG
-739 IELPFPTVHVEGLQN
+739 IELPFPTVHVEGLQ
-754 PHGAEN
+754 HGAEN
-760 APVEIT
+760 APLEIT

-775 SHTNRRRK
+775 SHTSRRRK
-783 KAGTTE
+783 KTSTTE

>member
-1 MGFFKVGA
+1 
-9 TTGMDVLLAV
+9 
-19 LREGYSAMPLMIRRL
+19 MPLMIRRL
-34 GARNPARPAR
+34 GAKNSARPAR
-44 RLQYLT
+44 RLGDLT
-50 AMFVLIAR
+50 AMFVLVAR
-58 PLVFAIAL
+58 PLVFGIAL

-71 ALAQAPATVPPE
+71 ALAQAPAAVPPE
-83 KVKQLFELFD
+83 KVNQLFELLD

-102 EQRNQD
+102 EQRKQ
-108 AGSTAAPAAAGA
+108 GSGATGAPVEAGA
-120 SPADASSDAAAA
+120 SPAGASPDTAAA

-137 TMASST
+137 TMASSA

-155 RTLPSL
+155 RTLPLL
-161 PGQFARVREAT
+161 PAQFARVRTET
-172 MEDMSS
+172 MDDMSS
-178 RGPAGVLM
+178 KGSAGVFM
-186 LIAIFIAAGLA
+186 LIAIFIAAGVA

-202 YKLTRPFRLWII
+202 YRLTRPFRLWVI
-214 AQSKDTPTGRAK
+214 AQPKDTPIGRAK
-226 KIGGRLLY
+226 KIGGRTLY

-265 FLMAAVVTWGVRTYL
+265 FLMAAVVTAGVRMYL
-280 IALLVPSFMQV
+280 AAMLVPSFMKV
-291 ENAVEVRALPV
+291 ENAVEVRALPIT
-302 SNETA
+302 NETA
-307 DHWSYW
+307 DHWFYW
-313 LTRIVGVFAFF
+313 LPRIVGVFAFF

-330 LPGLGIDRDGMMVLS
+330 LPGLGIDRDGMLVLS
-345 VGADFVLLVLLL
+345 TGADLVLLLLLL

-363 PRTRRDGHGHTAA
+363 PRIEQESAHHRAEA
-376 TWLLTAYFVALFLER
+376 TWLLTSYFVALFLLR
-391 IVGLY
+391 IAGL
-396 TWFWFTLAAFV
+396 TILFWFTFAAFF
-407 LPFAIVLTQRGVNF
+407 LPLAVVLTQRGVNF

-433 TIPAVTIAVIDRGI
+433 TIPAVTIAVIDRGV
-447 RMILILA
+447 RMILILT
-454 AAYLLARVW
+454 AAYFLARVW
-463 GLDMQA
+463 GLDMQS
-469 MRDGDTT
+469 MRDSDTT
-476 TTLILRG
+476 TTVVLRG
-483 LINVIVIALAA
+483 LINVMVIALAA

-506 RKLGIETPHAVIGEE
+506 RKLGIETPHAVIDDEE
-521 DIPTLDPQQA
+521 VPILDPQQA

-552 VLMMLASIGIQIGPL
+552 VLMMLASMGIEIGPL

-591 GVFYLLDDAFR
+591 GVFFLLDDAFR
-602 VGEYISSGSY
+602 VGEYITSGRY
-612 RGTVE
+612 VGTVE

-667 FARKLI
+667 FARRLI
-673 KRIGLELAEDPE
+673 KRVGLELAEDPE
-685 FKHWVIEPIK
+685 FKNWVISPIK

-700 EFGEYGIVLRVKATT
+700 EFGEYGIVLRVKVTT
-715 RPGGAFAMKGRFFL
+715 RPGGAFNMKRKFYV
-729 RLRQAFKEQG
+729 RIRQVFKEQG

-754 PHGAEN
+754 PRAAEN
-760 APVEIT
+760 APLQVT
-766 PELKMAVAQ
+766 PELKLAVAQ

-783 KAGTTE
+783 KTNTTE

>member
-1 MGFFKVGA
+1 M
-9 TTGMDVLLAV
+9 LALV
-19 LREGYSAMPLMIRRL
+19 AG
-34 GARNPARPAR
+34 
-44 RLQYLT
+44 
-50 AMFVLIAR
+50 
-58 PLVFAIAL
+58 PLVLGIAL
-66 LLAGP
+66 LLSGP
-71 ALAQAPATVPPE
+71 VQAQSPATAPPE
-83 KVKQLFELFD
+83 KVKQLFELLD

-102 EQRNQD
+102 EQRSKNP
-108 AGSTAAPAAAGA
+108 GSNGTPAEASAPPAA
-120 SPADASSDAAAA
+120 AAAA

-143 LDRIKHHIERIV
+143 LDRIKHHIEKIV
-155 RTLPSL
+155 LTLPSL
-161 PGQFARVREAT
+161 PGQFARVRHNT
-172 MEDMSS
+172 MDDMSN
-178 RGPAGVLM
+178 RGPAGIFLLVVF
-186 LIAIFIAAGLA
+186 FIAAGLA
-197 LTWAT
+197 ITWAT
-202 YKLTRPFRLWII
+202 YKLTRPFRLWVI
-214 AQSKDTPTGRAK
+214 AQPRDTPLGRAK
-226 KIGGRLLY
+226 KIGGRTLY
-234 SSLLIVS
+234 STMMIAS

-251 LFDWPMLIR
+251 LFDWPGLIR

-265 FLMAAVVTWGVRTYL
+265 FLIAAVFTWGVRLYVM
-280 IALLVPSFMQV
+280 AMLVPSFMEV
-291 ENAVEVRALPV
+291 EHAIEVRALPIT
-302 SNETA
+302 NERA
-307 DHWSYW
+307 DHWAYW
-313 LTRIVGVFAFF
+313 LPRLVGFFAFVF
-324 AAAFIL
+324 AAFIL
-330 LPGLGIDRDGMMVLS
+330 LPGLGIDQDGMTVLS
-345 VGADFVLLVLLL
+345 VVADFVLLSLVLI
-357 LAVWRR
+357 AVWRR
-363 PRTRRDGHGHTAA
+363 PRIQRDGARHSGHTAT
-376 TWLLTAYFVALFLER
+376 TWLLTAYFVALLLQR
-391 IVGLY
+391 IGGLY
-396 TWFWFTLAAFV
+396 TLFWFTFTAFF
-407 LPFAIVLTQRGVNF
+407 LPMAIVLTERGVNF
-421 VLRPGSE
+421 ILRPGSA

-433 TIPAVTIAVIDRGI
+433 TIPAVTIAAIDRGI
-447 RMILILA
+447 RMIFIAA

-463 GLDMQA
+463 GLDMQS
-469 MRDGDTT
+469 MQGSDTT
-476 TTLILRG
+476 TMLILRG
-483 LINVIVIALAA
+483 LINVVVIALAA

-506 RKLGIETPHAVIGEE
+506 RKLGIEMPHGAIGEE

-539 IQNILLAVIVVMA
+539 IQNILLAVIIVMA
-552 VLMMLASIGIQIGPL
+552 ALMMLASIGIQIGPL

-574 GVAVGFGAQTIV
+574 GVAVGFGAQTVV

-700 EFGEYGIVLRVKATT
+700 EFGEYGIVLRVKVTT
-715 RPGGAFAMKGRFFL
+715 RPGGAFSMKGKFFL

-739 IELPFPTVHVEGLQN
+739 IELPFPTVHVQGLQD
-754 PHGAEN
+754 PHDTEN
-760 APVEIT
+760 APLEIT
-766 PELKMAVAQ
+766 PEVRMAVAQ

-783 KAGTTE
+783 KASTTE

>member
-1 MGFFKVGA
+1 
-9 TTGMDVLLAV
+9 
-19 LREGYSAMPLMIRRL
+19 MPLMIGRL
-34 GARNPARPAR
+34 GARNLTRPAR
-44 RLQYLT
+44 CLRHLT
-50 AMFVLIAR
+50 AMFVLVAR
-58 PLVFAIAL
+58 PLVFGIAL
-66 LLAGP
+66 LLAGQ
-71 ALAQAPATVPPE
+71 AQAQAPTTVPPE
-83 KVKQLFELFD
+83 RVKQLFELLD

-108 AGSTAAPAAAGA
+108 AGSTGTPAEAGA
-120 SPADASSDAAAA
+120 SPTDTSSGAAAA

-143 LDRIKHHIERIV
+143 LDRIRHHIERIV
-155 RTLPSL
+155 RTLPLL
-161 PGQFARVREAT
+161 PGQFARVRAKT

-178 RGPAGVLM
+178 KGPAGVFM
-186 LIAIFIAAGLA
+186 LIAMFIAAGLA

-202 YKLTRPFRLWII
+202 YKITRPFRLWVI
-214 AQSKDTPTGRAK
+214 AQSKDTPVGRAK
-226 KIGGRLLY
+226 KIGGRALY
-234 SSLLIVS
+234 SSMLIVS

-265 FLMAAVVTWGVRTYL
+265 FLMAAVVTWGVRMYVM
-280 IALLVPSFMQV
+280 AMLVPSFMNV
-291 ENAVEVRALPV
+291 ENAVEVRALPIT
-302 SNETA
+302 NEAA

-313 LTRIVGVFAFF
+313 LPRIVGVFAFF
-324 AAAFIL
+324 GAAFIL
-330 LPGLGIDRDGMMVLS
+330 LPGLGIDQDGMIALS
-345 VGADFVLLVLLL
+345 LGADFVLLLLLL
-357 LAVWRR
+357 LAIWRR
-363 PRTRRDGHGHTAA
+363 PRTQRDGAHHTGHTGA
-376 TWLLTAYFVALFLER
+376 TWLLTAYFVVLFLQR
-391 IVGLY
+391 NAGLY
-396 TWFWFTLAAFV
+396 IIFWFTFAAFF
-407 LPFAIVLTQRGVNF
+407 LPLAIVLAQRGVNF

-447 RMILILA
+447 RMIFILA
-454 AAYLLARVW
+454 AAYFLARVW
-463 GLDMQA
+463 GLNMQSMQEGNA
-469 MRDGDTT
+469 TT
-476 TTLILRG
+476 ALILRG
-483 LINVIVIALAA
+483 LINVVVIALAA

-506 RKLGIETPHAVIGEE
+506 RKLGIETPHPVISDEE
-521 DIPTLDPQQA
+521 DVAILDPQQA

-539 IQNILLAVIVVMA
+539 LQNILLALIIVMA
-552 VLMMLASIGIQIGPL
+552 VLMMLASMGIQIGPL

-574 GVAVGFGAQTIV
+574 GVAVGFGAQTVV

-591 GVFYLLDDAFR
+591 GVFFLLDDAFR
-602 VGEYISSGSY
+602 VGEYISSGNY
-612 RGTVE
+612 KGTVE

-655 FNITVGYDTDID
+655 FNITVGYDTDIE

-700 EFGEYGIVLRVKATT
+700 EFGEYGIVLRVKVTT
-715 RPGGAFAMKGRFFL
+715 RPGGAFSMKGKFYL

-739 IELPFPTVHVEGLQN
+739 IELPFPTVHVQGLEN
-754 PHGAEN
+754 PHGSEN
-760 APVEIT
+760 APLEIT

-783 KAGTTE
+783 KATTE

>member
-1 MGFFKVGA
+1 MSSLTDFDQKVNS
-9 TTGMDVLLAV
+9 T
-19 LREGYSAMPLMIRRL
+19 MPLMIGRS
-34 GARNPARPAR
+34 GAANLARPAQC
-44 RLQYLT
+44 LGDLT
-50 AMFVLIAR
+50 AMLVLIAR
-58 PLVFAIAL
+58 PFVVGIAL
-66 LLAGP
+66 LLAGH
-71 ALAQAPATVPPE
+71 AQAQAPATVPPE
-83 KVKQLFELFD
+83 RVKQLFELLD

-108 AGSTAAPAAAGA
+108 AGSTGAPAEAGV
-120 SPADASSDAAAA
+120 SPTDASSDPVAA
-132 PGQMN
+132 PVAPPSQMN

-143 LDRIKHHIERIV
+143 LDRIRHHIERIV
-155 RTLPSL
+155 RTLPLL
-161 PGQFARVREAT
+161 PGQFARVRAET
-172 MEDMSS
+172 MQDMSS
-178 RGPAGVLM
+178 KGPAGVLI
-186 LIAIFIAAGLA
+186 LIAMFIAAGLA

-214 AQSKDTPTGRAK
+214 AQPKDTPTGRAK
-226 KIGGRLLY
+226 KIGGRALY
-234 SSLLIVS
+234 SSMLIVS

-265 FLMAAVVTWGVRTYL
+265 FLMAAVVTWGVRLYVMAT
-280 IALLVPSFMQV
+280 LVPSFMNV
-291 ENAVEVRALPV
+291 ENAVEVRALPIT
-302 SNETA
+302 NETA

-313 LTRIVGVFAFF
+313 LPRIVGVFAFF
-324 AAAFIL
+324 GAAFIL
-330 LPGLGIDRDGMMVLS
+330 LPGLGIDQDGMTVLS
-345 VGADFVLLVLLL
+345 LGADFVLLLLLL

-363 PRTRRDGHGHTAA
+363 PRTQRDGARHSGRTAA
-376 TWLLTAYFVALFLER
+376 TWLLTAYFVVLFLQR
-391 IVGLY
+391 NAGLY
-396 TWFWFTLAAFV
+396 ILFWFTFAAFF
-407 LPFAIVLTQRGVNF
+407 LPLAIVLTQRGVNF

-433 TIPAVTIAVIDRGI
+433 TIPAVTIAVIDRAI
-447 RMILILA
+447 RMIFILA
-454 AAYLLARVW
+454 AAYFLARVW
-463 GLDMQA
+463 GLNMQS
-469 MRDGDTT
+469 MHDSDTT
-476 TTLILRG
+476 TMFILRG
-483 LINVIVIALAA
+483 LINVVVIALAA

-506 RKLGIETPHAVIGEE
+506 RKLGIQTSHELIGDE
-521 DIPTLDPQQA
+521 DVLPPDSHQA
-531 RLRTLLPI
+531 RLHTLLPI
-539 IQNILLAVIVVMA
+539 LQNILLASIIVMA
-552 VLMMLASIGIQIGPL
+552 VLMMLASVGIQIGPL

-586 KDVIS
+586 KDIIS
-591 GVFYLLDDAFR
+591 GVFFLLDDAFR
-602 VGEYISSGSY
+602 VGEYISSGNY
-612 RGTVE
+612 KGTVE

-700 EFGEYGIVLRVKATT
+700 EFGEYGIVLRVKVTT
-715 RPGGAFAMKGRFFL
+715 RPGGAFSMKGRFFL

-739 IELPFPTVHVEGLQN
+739 IELPFPTVHIQGLQN

-760 APVEIT
+760 APLEVT
-766 PELKMAVAQ
+766 PELQMAVAQ

-783 KAGTTE
+783 KASTTE

>member
-1 MGFFKVGA
+1 MS
-9 TTGMDVLLAV
+9 LLAD
-19 LREGYSAMPLMIRRL
+19 LTGRPLMIRRL
-34 GARNPARPAR
+34 GARNLARLAR
-44 RLQYLT
+44 RLGDLT
-50 AMFVLIAR
+50 AMLVLIAR
-58 PLVFAIAL
+58 PLVFGIAL

-71 ALAQAPATVPPE
+71 AQAQAPATVPPE
-83 KVKQLFELFD
+83 RVKQLFDLLD

-108 AGSTAAPAAAGA
+108 AGSTGAPAEAGA
-120 SPADASSDAAAA
+120 SPTDTSSDAVAA

-143 LDRIKHHIERIV
+143 LDRIRHHIETIV
-155 RTLPSL
+155 QTLPLL
-161 PGQFARVREAT
+161 PGQFAHVRAKT

-178 RGPAGVLM
+178 KGSAGVFM
-186 LIAIFIAAGLA
+186 LIAMFIAAGLA

-202 YKLTRPFRLWII
+202 YKFTRPFRLWII
-214 AQSKDTPTGRAK
+214 AQPKDTPIGRAK
-226 KIGGRLLY
+226 KIGGRALY
-234 SSLLIVS
+234 SSMLIVS

-265 FLMAAVVTWGVRTYL
+265 FLMAAVVTWGARMYVM
-280 IALLVPSFMQV
+280 AVLVPSFMNV
-291 ENAVEVRALPV
+291 ENAVEVRALPIT
-302 SNETA
+302 NEAA

-313 LTRIVGVFAFF
+313 LPRIVGVFAFF
-324 AAAFIL
+324 GAAFIL
-330 LPGLGIDRDGMMVLS
+330 LPGLGIDQDGMMVLS
-345 VGADFVLLVLLL
+345 LGADFVLLLLFL

-363 PRTRRDGHGHTAA
+363 PRTQRDGAHHSGA
-376 TWLLTAYFVALFLER
+376 TWLLTAYFVALFLQR
-391 IVGLY
+391 IAGLY
-396 TWFWFTLAAFV
+396 VFFWFTFAAFF
-407 LPFAIVLTQRGVNF
+407 LPLAIVLTQRGVNF

-428 DAGRP
+428 DFGRP
-433 TIPAVTIAVIDRGI
+433 TIPAVTIAVVDRGI

-454 AAYLLARVW
+454 AAYFLARVW
-463 GLDMQA
+463 GLNMQS
-469 MRDGDTT
+469 MRDSDTT

-483 LINVIVIALAA
+483 LINVVVIALAA

-506 RKLGIETPHAVIGEE
+506 RKLGIEIPHAVIGDEE
-521 DIPTLDPQQA
+521 VRTLDPHQA
-531 RLRTLLPI
+531 RLHTLLPI
-539 IQNILLAVIVVMA
+539 IQNILLALIVVMA
-552 VLMMLASIGIQIGPL
+552 VLMMLASMGIQIGPL

-685 FKHWVIEPIK
+685 FKPWVLEPIK

-715 RPGGAFAMKGRFFL
+715 RPGGAFGMKRKFYV
-729 RLRQAFKEQG
+729 RIRQVFKEQG
-739 IELPFPTVHVEGLQN
+739 IELPFPTVQVQGLQN

-760 APVEIT
+760 APLEIT
-766 PELKMAVAQ
+766 PELEMAVAQ

-783 KAGTTE
+783 KASTTE

>member
-1 MGFFKVGA
+1 MLVRVAG
-9 TTGMDVLLAV
+9 
-19 LREGYSAMPLMIRRL
+19 
-34 GARNPARPAR
+34 
-44 RLQYLT
+44 
-50 AMFVLIAR
+50 
-58 PLVFAIAL
+58 PLVFGIAL
-66 LLAGP
+66 LFAGS
-71 ALAQAPATVPPE
+71 AQAQAPATVPPE
-83 KVKQLFELFD
+83 KVKQLFELLD
-93 DPSVKAWVA
+93 DPSVKAWMA

-120 SPADASSDAAAA
+120 SPAGASSDAAVA
-132 PGQMN
+132 PSQMN

-155 RTLPSL
+155 RTLPLL
-161 PGQFARVREAT
+161 PDQFERARAET
-172 MEDMSS
+172 MQDMS
-178 RGPAGVLM
+178 RKGPPGVFL
-186 LIAIFIAAGLA
+186 LIAMFIAAGVALA
-197 LTWAT
+197 WAT
-202 YKLTRPFRLWII
+202 YRLTRPFRLWII
-214 AQSKDTPTGRAK
+214 AQPKDTPIGRAK
-226 KIGGRLLY
+226 KIGGRTLY

-265 FLMAAVVTWGVRTYL
+265 FLLAAVGTAAVRMYL
-280 IALLVPSFMQV
+280 AAMLVPSFMNV

-302 SNETA
+302 TNETA
-307 DHWSYW
+307 DHWFYW
-313 LTRIVGVFAFF
+313 LPRIVGVFAFF

-330 LPGLGIDRDGMMVLS
+330 LPGLGIDQDGMLVLS
-345 VGADFVLLVLLL
+345 TGADFVLLLLL
-357 LAVWRR
+357 LVAVWRR
-363 PRTRRDGHGHTAA
+363 PRTQRDGAHQSSHTAT
-376 TWLLTAYFVALFLER
+376 TWLLTAYFVVLFLQR
-391 IVGLY
+391 IAGLNIL
-396 TWFWFTLAAFV
+396 FWFTFAAFF
-407 LPFAIVLTQRGVNF
+407 LPLAIVLTQRGVNF
-421 VLRPGSE
+421 VLRPGSD

-433 TIPAVTIAVIDRGI
+433 TIPAVTIAVIDRGV

-454 AAYLLARVW
+454 AAYFLARVW
-463 GLDMQA
+463 GLNMQS
-469 MRDGDTT
+469 MRDSDTT
-476 TTLILRG
+476 TNLILRG
-483 LINVIVIALAA
+483 LINVMVIALAA

-506 RKLGIETPHAVIGEE
+506 RKLGIETPHAVIDDEE
-521 DIPTLDPQQA
+521 VPTLDPQQA

-552 VLMMLASIGIQIGPL
+552 VLMMLASMGIEIGPL

-591 GVFYLLDDAFR
+591 GVFFLLDDAFR
-602 VGEYISSGSY
+602 VGEYITSGRY
-612 RGTVE
+612 VGTVE

-655 FNITVGYDTDID
+655 FNITVGYNTDID

-685 FKHWVIEPIK
+685 FKHWVLSPIK

-700 EFGEYGIVLRVKATT
+700 EFGEYGIVLRVKVTT
-715 RPGGAFAMKGRFFL
+715 RPGGAFSMKRKFYV
-729 RLRQAFKEQG
+729 RLRQVFKEQG

-754 PHGAEN
+754 SHGAEN
-760 APVEIT
+760 APVEAK

-783 KAGTTE
+783 KASTTE

>member
-1 MGFFKVGA
+1 
-9 TTGMDVLLAV
+9 
-19 LREGYSAMPLMIRRL
+19 
-34 GARNPARPAR
+34 
-44 RLQYLT
+44 
-50 AMFVLIAR
+50 MFVLIAG
-58 PLVFAIAL
+58 PLLLGIAL
-66 LLAGP
+66 LLTGP
-71 ALAQAPATVPPE
+71 AQAQAPATVPPE
-83 KVKQLFELFD
+83 RVKQLFELLD

-102 EQRNQD
+102 EQRNQG
-108 AGSTAAPAAAGA
+108 AGSTGAPAEAGA
-120 SPADASSDAAAA
+120 SPAAASSDAVVA

-143 LDRIKHHIERIV
+143 LDRIKHHIVRIV
-155 RTLPSL
+155 RTLPLL
-161 PGQFARVREAT
+161 PGQFARVRAET
-172 MEDMSS
+172 MADMSS
-178 RGPAGVLM
+178 KGPVGVFV
-186 LIAIFIAAGLA
+186 LIAMFIAAGLA

-214 AQSKDTPTGRAK
+214 AQPKDTPIGRAK
-226 KIGGRLLY
+226 KIGGRTLY

-251 LFDWPMLIR
+251 LFDWPILIR

-265 FLMAAVVTWGVRTYL
+265 FLMAAVFTWGVRTYVA
-280 IALLVPSFMQV
+280 ALLVPSFMKV

-302 SNETA
+302 TNETA

-313 LTRIVGVFAFF
+313 LSRIVGVFAFI

-345 VGADFVLLVLLL
+345 VGADLVLLLLLL

-363 PRTRRDGHGHTAA
+363 PRTQREGGHGHTAA
-376 TWLLTAYFVALFLER
+376 TWLLTAYFIVLFLQR
-391 IVGLY
+391 IAGLY
-396 TWFWFTLAAFV
+396 TIFWFTFAAFF
-407 LPFAIVLTQRGVNF
+407 LPLAIVLTQRGVNF

-447 RMILILA
+447 RMIFILA

-463 GLDMQA
+463 GLDMQS
-469 MRDGDTT
+469 MRDSDTT

-483 LINVIVIALAA
+483 LINVMVIALAA

-506 RKLGIETPHAVIGEE
+506 RKLGIEMPHAVIGEE
-521 DIPTLDPQQA
+521 DVPILDPQQA

-552 VLMMLASIGIQIGPL
+552 VLMVLASVGIQIGPL

-602 VGEYISSGSY
+602 VGEYITSGSY

-629 RGPLFTIPFGELGAV
+629 RGPLFTVPFGELGAV
-644 QNQSRDWVTDK
+644 QNQSRDWVIDK

-673 KRIGLELAEDPE
+673 KQIGLELAEDPE
-685 FKHWVIEPIK
+685 FKHWVLEPIK

-700 EFGEYGIVLRVKATT
+700 EFGEYGIVLNSR
-715 RPGGAFAMKGRFFL
+715 
-729 RLRQAFKEQG
+729 RQPDPE
-739 IELPFPTVHVEGLQN
+739 
-754 PHGAEN
+754 
-760 APVEIT
+760 APLV
-766 PELKMAVAQ
+766 
-775 SHTNRRRK
+775 
-783 KAGTTE
+783 

>member
-1 MGFFKVGA
+1 
-9 TTGMDVLLAV
+9 
-19 LREGYSAMPLMIRRL
+19 
-34 GARNPARPAR
+34 
-44 RLQYLT
+44 
-50 AMFVLIAR
+50 MFALIAR
-58 PLVFAIAL
+58 PLVFGIAL

-71 ALAQAPATVPPE
+71 AQAQAPATVPPQ
-83 KVKQLFELFD
+83 KVNQLFELLD

-102 EQRNQD
+102 EQRNQG
-108 AGSTAAPAAAGA
+108 AGSTGAPAERGA
-120 SPADASSDAAAA
+120 SPTDASSGAVVA

-143 LDRIKHHIERIV
+143 LDGIRHHIERIV
-155 RTLPSL
+155 RTLPLL
-161 PGQFARVREAT
+161 PGQFARVRAET

-178 RGPAGVLM
+178 KGPAGVFV
-186 LIAIFIAAGLA
+186 LIAMFIAAGLA

-202 YKLTRPFRLWII
+202 FKLTRPFRLWII
-214 AQSKDTPTGRAK
+214 AQPKDTPVGRAK

-234 SSLLIVS
+234 SSMLIVS

-265 FLMAAVVTWGVRTYL
+265 FLMAAVVTWGVRMYVM
-280 IALLVPSFMQV
+280 AMLVPSFMNV
-291 ENAVEVRALPV
+291 ENAVEVRALPIT
-302 SNETA
+302 NEAA

-313 LTRIVGVFAFF
+313 LPRIVGVFAFF
-324 AAAFIL
+324 GAAFIL
-330 LPGLGIDRDGMMVLS
+330 LPGLGIDQDGMMVLS
-345 VGADFVLLVLLL
+345 LGADFVLLLLLL
-357 LAVWRR
+357 LAIWRR
-363 PRTRRDGHGHTAA
+363 PRTQRDGARHIGHTEA
-376 TWLLTAYFVALFLER
+376 TWLLTAYFVVLFLQR
-391 IVGLY
+391 IAGLY
-396 TWFWFTLAAFV
+396 TYFWFTFAAFF
-407 LPFAIVLTQRGVNF
+407 LPLAIVVTQRGVNF

-428 DAGRP
+428 DVGRP

-447 RMILILA
+447 RMIFILA

-463 GLDMQA
+463 GLDMQS
-469 MRDGDTT
+469 MRDSDTT
-476 TTLILRG
+476 TTFILRG
-483 LINVIVIALAA
+483 LINVVVIALAA

-506 RKLGIETPHAVIGEE
+506 RKLGIETPHPVISDE
-521 DIPTLDPQQA
+521 DVPILDPQQA
-531 RLRTLLPI
+531 RLHTLLPI
-539 IQNILLAVIVVMA
+539 LQNILLASIIVMA
-552 VLMMLASIGIQIGPL
+552 VLMMLASLGIQIGPL

-591 GVFYLLDDAFR
+591 GVFFLLDDAFR
-602 VGEYISSGSY
+602 VGEYISSGNY
-612 RGTVE
+612 KGTVE

-644 QNQSRDWVTDK
+644 QNQSRDWVIDK

-685 FKHWVIEPIK
+685 FKHWVLDPIK

-715 RPGGAFAMKGRFFL
+715 KPGGAFGMKRKFYV
-729 RLRQAFKEQG
+729 RLRQVFKEQG
-739 IELPFPTVHVEGLQN
+739 IELPFPTVQVQGLQN
-754 PHGAEN
+754 QHGAEN
-760 APVEIT
+760 APLEIT

-775 SHTNRRRK
+775 SHTIRRRK
-783 KAGTTE
+783 KASTTE

>member
-1 MGFFKVGA
+1 
-9 TTGMDVLLAV
+9 
-19 LREGYSAMPLMIRRL
+19 
-34 GARNPARPAR
+34 
-44 RLQYLT
+44 
-50 AMFVLIAR
+50 MFALIAR
-58 PLVFAIAL
+58 PLIFGIAI

-71 ALAQAPATVPPE
+71 AQAQSPATVPPE
-83 KVKQLFELFD
+83 RVKQLFELLD
-93 DPSVKAWVA
+93 DPSVKAWMA

-108 AGSTAAPAAAGA
+108 AGSTAAPARAET
-120 SPADASSDAAAA
+120 SPANASSDAVAA

-137 TMASST
+137 MMASST

-155 RTLPSL
+155 RTLPLL
-161 PGQFARVREAT
+161 PGQFARVRAQT

-178 RGPAGVLM
+178 KGPVGVLV
-186 LIAIFIAAGLA
+186 LIAIFIAVGVA

-202 YKLTRPFRLWII
+202 YRLTRPFRLWII
-214 AQSKDTPTGRAK
+214 AQPKDTPIGRAK
-226 KIGGRLLY
+226 KIGGRTLY

-265 FLMAAVVTWGVRTYL
+265 FLMAAVVTAGVRMYL
-280 IALLVPSFMQV
+280 AAMLVPSFMQV

-302 SNETA
+302 TNETA
-307 DHWSYW
+307 DHWFYW
-313 LTRIVGVFAFF
+313 IPRIVGVFAFF
-324 AAAFIL
+324 AAAFNL
-330 LPGLGIDRDGMMVLS
+330 LPGLGIDQDGMMVLS
-345 VGADFVLLVLLL
+345 LGADFVMLFLWL
-357 LAVWRR
+357 LAIWRR
-363 PRTRRDGHGHTAA
+363 PRTRRDDGHGHTAA
-376 TWLLTAYFVALFLER
+376 TWLLTAYFVVLFLER
-391 IVGLY
+391 IAGLY
-396 TWFWFTLAAFV
+396 TWFWFTFAAFV
-407 LPFAIVLTQRGVNF
+407 LPLAIVLTQRGVNF

-428 DAGRP
+428 DVGRP

-463 GLDMQA
+463 GLDMQS
-469 MRDGDTT
+469 MRDRDTT
-476 TTLILRG
+476 TMLILSG
-483 LINVIVIALAA
+483 LINVVVIALAA

-506 RKLGIETPHAVIGEE
+506 RKLGIHTPHAVIGEE
-521 DIPTLDPQQA
+521 GILTLDPHQA
-531 RLRTLLPI
+531 RLHTLLPI
-539 IQNILLAVIVVMA
+539 IQNILLAVIIVMA

-655 FNITVGYDTDID
+655 FNVTVGYDTDIEL
-667 FARKLI
+667 ARKLI

-700 EFGEYGIVLRVKATT
+700 EFGEYGIVLRVKVTT
-715 RPGGAFAMKGRFFL
+715 RPGGAFSMKGRFFL

-739 IELPFPTVHVEGLQN
+739 IELPFPTVHIQGMQN
-754 PHGAEN
+754 PHEAEN
-760 APVEIT
+760 APLEVT
-766 PELKMAVAQ
+766 PELRMAVAQ